1 MQIKLSEI
9 NYSIKNNAAGFID
22 ECDAAYYARVREIAE
37 DIRNN
42 AQKRPIVLIS
52 GPSGSGKT
60 TTAMTL
66 EKMLDEWGIETHTLS
81 MDNYFFTL
89 TEEEVRLAEEE
100 KFDLE
105 SPDRVDAELLSAQL
119 TDIAACK
126 TVNLPKF
133 DFKNHSRV
141 FSGKTLTR
149 KEGEIVILEGIHALN
164 PSVVTLP
171 DDQTTR
177 IYVSVRT
184 RVEFDDD
191 FLLHPEKIRLMRRM
205 IRDTIY
211 RDREITETLKMFN
224 SVQRGENAFIMP
236 YKYRSTYDVD
246 TFIPFE
252 IGLYKSLLLD
262 KTKNISPDERVAD
275 IIKTLE
281 NVEPLDISLVPQ
293 TSLIREFV
301 GNGQFDY

>member
-105 SPDRVDAELLSAQL
+105 SPDRVDAELLSSQL
-119 TDIAACK
+119 ADIAACK
-126 TVNLPKF
+126 MVNLPKF
-133 DFKNHSRV
+133 DFKNHSSV

-252 IGLYKSLLLD
+252 IGLYKKPLLD
-262 KTKNISPDERVAD
+262 KLKNILLDERVAD
-275 IIKTLE
+275 IIKTLQK
-281 NVEPLDISLVPQ
+281 VEPLDISLVPQ